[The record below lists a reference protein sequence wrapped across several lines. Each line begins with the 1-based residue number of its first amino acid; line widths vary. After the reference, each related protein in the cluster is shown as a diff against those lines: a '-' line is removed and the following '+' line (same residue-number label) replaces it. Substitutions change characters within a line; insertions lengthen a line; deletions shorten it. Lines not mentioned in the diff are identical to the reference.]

1 MTETARPLPRLCRV
15 PTLLLAAATA
25 LGIGIVVARTATAQP
40 APASA
45 LRQAVPVSTVKAE
58 RQDVPVWLRGLGTV
72 QALNAVTVRAR
83 VDGTLMM
90 VPPTEGQLVKQ
101 GDVIAVIDPRPF
113 KAALDAVTAK
123 KTQDE
128 ADLAN
133 ARQDFSRYSA
143 LEQRAFASHQQ
154 VDTQRA
160 LVNRLTATIAGDDAA
175 IETAQ
180 LNLGYATITAPFDGR
195 VGLRLVDPGN
205 LVHAS
210 DTTGIITLTQV
221 RPISLVFT
229 LPQQNLP
236 AIVESMAQDKLPVIA
251 RSGDDQRELARG
263 TLLTPDNAI
272 DPTTGTIKLKAQF
285 ANQDDKLWPGQF
297 VEAALLVR
305 TERQVVA
312 VPSRAVQHGQNF
324 LYVYVVKPDSTVQRQ
339 PVEGQDRGDVMVIAK
354 GLDAGQELV
363 LDGQSRLEN
372 GTLITATAPAPP
384 TTAQTGG

>member
-1 MTETARPLPRLCRV
+1 MNETARPQPRRCGL
-15 PTLLLAAATA
+15 PTLIVAAATIV
-25 LGIGIVVARTATAQP
+25 GIAGLRTATAQP
-40 APASA
+40 APA

-58 RQDVPVWLRGLGTV
+58 RQDVPVWLRGIGTV

-83 VDGTLMM
+83 VDGTLMV

-113 KAALDAVTAK
+113 KAALDAVAAK

-133 ARQDFSRYSA
+133 AKQDFARYSS

-160 LVNRLTATIAGDDAA
+160 LVNRLTAMIAADDAA

-205 LVHAS
+205 LVHAN
-210 DTTGIITLTQV
+210 DTGGIITLTQV

-236 AIVESMAQDKLPVIA
+236 AIVEAMAQGKLPVVA
-251 RSGDDQRELARG
+251 RSGDDKRELAQG

-272 DPTTGTIKLKAQF
+272 DPTTGMIKLKAQF
-285 ANQDDKLWPGQF
+285 TNQDDKLWPGQF
-297 VEAALLVR
+297 VEARLLVR

-312 VPSRAVQHGQNF
+312 VPSRAVQHGQDA

-339 PVEGQDRGDVMVIAK
+339 PVDGQDRGDVMVITK

-372 GTLITATAPAPP
+372 GTLITARTSAPPAP
-384 TTAQTGG
+384 AQTGG

>member
-1 MTETARPLPRLCRV
+1 V
-15 PTLLLAAATA
+15 PTFLVPAAIALA
-25 LGIGIVVARTATAQP
+25 IGIAGVRTSAAQP
-40 APASA
+40 APA

-58 RQDVPVWLRGLGTV
+58 RRDVPVWLRGLGTV

-83 VDGTLMM
+83 VDGTLMV

-101 GDVIAVIDPRPF
+101 GEVIAVIDPRPF

-133 ARQDFSRYSA
+133 AKQDFARYSA

-160 LVNRLTATIAGDDAA
+160 MVNRLTAMIAGDDAA

-180 LNLGYATITAPFDGR
+180 LNLGYSTITAPFDGR

-210 DTTGIITLTQV
+210 DTNGIITLTQV

-236 AIVESMAQDKLPVIA
+236 AVVEAMAQGKLPVVA
-251 RSGDDQRELARG
+251 RSGDDKRELAQG

-272 DPTTGTIKLKAQF
+272 DPTTGMIRLKAQF

-297 VEAALLVR
+297 VEAGLLVR

-312 VPSRAVQHGQNF
+312 VPSRAVQHGQNA

-339 PVEGQDRGDVMVIAK
+339 PVEGQDQGDVMVISK
-354 GLDAGQELV
+354 GLDAGQDLV

-372 GTLITATAPAPP
+372 GTLITATAPAPSA
-384 TTAQTGG
+384 TAQTGG